1 MAEEDITKIA
11 NGDLSGGDIAWKME
25 EINSTVPEVV
35 IVVTTGVIPASLR
48 ERNIQST
55 AASMKQN
62 INHTNAPETSLKDW
76 LGLLGSQ
83 LNKI

>member
-1 MAEEDITKIA
+1 
-11 NGDLSGGDIAWKME
+11 ME

-76 LGLLGSQ
+76 LGLLGFSA
-83 LNKI
+83 K